1 MAPKGKKDMRKEREA
16 ERAMSRDL
24 EDESQSA
31 SLARLAAGLSMK
43 PAIDNGVEQL
53 VEKKLTK
60 EEKKE
65 LAAQKKAEREA
76 KKAAAAAESAACA
89 PEADG
94 EGVEYGDNYDA
105 EGAKKPAAKAKA
117 AKAKPETK
125 AERVLREQAE
135 LDIELELARVNA
147 VKCRNLEGAYLGQI
161 EAPTFSLSNPGGG
174 PDLLERAGYTLQRG
188 RSYGLVG
195 RNGCGKST
203 LLKAMAS
210 RRVGCIP
217 PNVTV
222 HYVSQEVSLTEQT
235 LAMTPTDVVIN
246 ADVERRLLLEERDA
260 LIAAE
265 ASGDAIDLYN
275 PLYNPLYNSPCTPFH
290 SPAECTVMIICMQA
304 RGEAIDGERLQ
315 ESPPLISPEIA
326 CSRLASDPPLTSTDL
341 H

>member
-326 CSRLASDPPLTSTDL
+326 CSRLAWT
-341 H
+341 